1 MEQVFACGRAAL
13 CGLAAGGRW
22 IFQHI
27 GCCAAWL
34 FACLSSR
41 SLLGPG
47 PLGLKQVF
55 LCKRKGWRSSSLHTN
70 TVLLDRCFCV
80 LSDAAC
86 CRCLQHVVCN
96 SIIAHE
102 DVYILMC
109 SFDVAQ
115 QVPKSRVS
123 LRDSETS
130 TGEPIVSPFDPSVD
144 VS

>member
-1 MEQVFACGRAAL
+1 V
-13 CGLAAGGRW
+13 
-22 IFQHI
+22 
-27 GCCAAWL
+27 AWL

-55 LCKRKGWRSSSLHTN
+55 LWKRKGWRSSSSHTN

-102 DVYILMC
+102 DVCILMC
-109 SFDVAQ
+109 SFGS
-115 QVPKSRVS
+115 KSRFKNHGCGC
-123 LRDSETS
+123 ETLKHPQ
-130 TGEPIVSPFDPSVD
+130 GNPLCLPSIHR
-144 VS
+144 SM